1 MSTAKDAVG
10 GGGGTTKV
18 RTKRP
23 RYILTTRS
31 VQHHHP
37 HTNLLREEKRWNT
50 HIEEHRNKIS
60 AVKSSLTD
68 EWTPNETIS
77 EWRATKRRSNIHEN
91 RQRVATIQEENLR
104 LLQKINKISN
114 TRSENV
120 VGSFQENREFYYKRW
135 AAYDISNLMKSV
147 REDEAK
153 NINEQKGKIKKR
165 ITWQDFTKFNTL
177 SGKTNTKKRSKMIRE
192 GDKRKIAGKEEQSER
207 GGKHKD
213 NKEDLK
219 TYQDDEGK
227 LLSGTTED
235 RCPSVYRCPSPI
247 SRS

>member
-1 MSTAKDAVG
+1 MSTAKDAG
-10 GGGGTTKV
+10 GGGTKV

-23 RYILTTRS
+23 RYILTPRD

-37 HTNLLREEKRWNT
+37 HTNLIKEEKRWNT
-50 HIEEHRNKIS
+50 HIEEHRKNIS

-68 EWTPNETIS
+68 DWTPNETILG
-77 EWRATKRRSNIHEN
+77 WKALKRRSNIHEN

-114 TRSENV
+114 TRSGNV
-120 VGSFQENREFYYKRW
+120 VGSFEENREFYYKRW

-147 REDEAK
+147 REDETK
-153 NINEQKGKIKKR
+153 NINEQRGKIKKR

-177 SGKTNTKKRSKMIRE
+177 SGKKNTKKASKMIRE
-192 GDKRKIAGKEEQSER
+192 GDKGKITGKEEGSER
-207 GGKHKD
+207 EGKHND
-213 NKEDLK
+213 DKEDLN
-219 TYQDDEGK
+219 TSQDQYGK
-227 LLSGTTED
+227 LLSGPPKNE
-235 RCPSVYRCPSPI
+235 RCPSPI

>member
-1 MSTAKDAVG
+1 MSTAKDAGVG
-10 GGGGTTKV
+10 GTKV

-23 RYILTTRS
+23 RYILTTRG

-37 HTNLLREEKRWNT
+37 HTNLIKEEKRWNN
-50 HIEEHRNKIS
+50 HIEEHRKNIS
-60 AVKSSLTD
+60 AVKSSLKD
-68 EWTPNETIS
+68 DWTPNETIS
-77 EWRATKRRSNIHEN
+77 GWKASKRRSNIHEN
-91 RQRVATIQEENLR
+91 RQRVAIIQEENLR

-135 AAYDISNLMKSV
+135 AAYDISNLMRSV
-147 REDEAK
+147 REDETK
-153 NINEQKGKIKKR
+153 NINDQRGKIKKR

-177 SGKTNTKKRSKMIRE
+177 SGKKNTKKTSKMVRE
-192 GDKRKIAGKEEQSER
+192 GDKRKIAGKEEESER
-207 GGKHKD
+207 EGKHKD

-219 TYQDDEGK
+219 TYQDQEGK
-227 LLSGTTED
+227 LLSGPTAN
-235 RCPSVYRCPSPI
+235 VRCPSPI